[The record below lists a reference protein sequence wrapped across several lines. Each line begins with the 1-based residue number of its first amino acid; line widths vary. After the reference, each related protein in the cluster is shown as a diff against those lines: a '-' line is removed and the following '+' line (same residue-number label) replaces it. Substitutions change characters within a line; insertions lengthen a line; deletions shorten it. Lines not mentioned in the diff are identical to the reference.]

1 MDYLTESIHLELWRR
16 FQMVCKICKVLMYSG
31 THYENKKGKMIAR
44 RYDECPRCHF
54 CQYNNRN
61 NSQEKK

>member
-1 MDYLTESIHLELWRR
+1 MI
-16 FQMVCKICKVLMYSG
+16 CKICNIFMKSG
-31 THYENKKGKMIAR
+31 THYEIKNGKKIAR

-61 NSQEKK
+61 NTQEKLVLREERMKNTKL